1 MTTVFVL
8 LLAFQAKHFVADY
21 PLQSPAFFL
30 GKFRRG
36 WDFLPAL
43 VAHAL
48 IHGALTALICMF
60 AGAPTSRALALG
72 AFDACV
78 HGTMDRIKAGHR
90 YMGRWKPLTASEYPS
105 STPAQRL
112 GNKLFWN
119 ALGFDQ
125 MVHHLTHY
133 AVIWWLVGSKP

>member
-1 MTTVFVL
+1 MTTLFAL
-8 LLAFQAKHFVADY
+8 LLAFQVKHFLADY

-48 IHGALTALICMF
+48 IHGGLTSMICAV
-60 AGAPTSRALALG
+60 AGAPFGRCLLLG
-72 AFDACV
+72 AFDTLV

-90 YMGRWKPLTASEYPS
+90 YMGRWKPLTASEYPTA
-105 STPAQRL
+105 TPAQKL

-133 AVIWWLVGSKP
+133 AVIWALVCR

>member
-1 MTTVFVL
+1 MITVFAL
-8 LLAFQAKHFVADY
+8 LLAFQVKHFLADY

-43 VAHAL
+43 AAHAL
-48 IHGALTALICMF
+48 IHATLTSWIAAV
-60 AGAPTSRALALG
+60 AGASLGRCLLLG
-72 AFDACV
+72 AFDAVV
-78 HGTMDRIKAGHR
+78 HGTMDRIKAGPR
-90 YMGRWKPLTASEYPS
+90 YMGRWKPLTATEYPA
-105 STPAQRL
+105 STPAQKL

-133 AVIWWLVGSKP
+133 AVIWWLVS